1 MEVEFAL
8 AGSVWDWA
16 RQQCPNEPRV
26 AKRAVGVAMSSYAG
40 GASFAE
46 ACEEARAFV
55 SSWNSH
61 PAHRASGIRGQLP
74 VAS

>member
-1 MEVEFAL
+1 MDVEFAL
-8 AGSVWDWA
+8 AGSVWDRA
-16 RQQCPNEPRV
+16 REQCPNEPRV
-26 AKRAVGVAMSSYAG
+26 AKRAVAVAMNSYAG

-61 PAHRASGIRGQLP
+61 PARAIDGRARLP

>member
-1 MEVEFAL
+1 MDVELVL

-16 RQQCPNEPRV
+16 RQRCPNEPQV
-26 AKRAVGVAMSSYAG
+26 AKRAVGVAMNSYAG
-40 GASFAE
+40 GASVAE

-55 SSWNSH
+55 ASWTSH
-61 PAHRASGIRGQLP
+61 PARWAGVARARLP